1 MKQDT
6 IFKKDII
13 TADRGLAALDKA
25 IAATRDYLLGIQNEK
40 GYWVGELEAD
50 ASVSAGYIPVMYA
63 MTAHVDEQKQRKV
76 INYVRSKQNPDGS
89 WPTYYSG
96 LGDIS
101 VTIQVYLAL
110 KLAGVSADEEF
121 MRSAR
126 DFVLKNGGIMQAN
139 TITKIWLSVFGQF
152 DWRGVPSI
160 PPEIVLFPNWF
171 FFNIYEFASWSR
183 ATIMAL
189 IMVIANKTVFHLPA
203 RAQVPELYVEPE
215 GQRHFSTGKIEK
227 LFSWR
232 SFFLIMDRIFKA
244 WERVP
249 LKPFRKLALK
259 KTEEWVVEHQEA
271 DGSWGGIMLP
281 WVYSLFALKYI
292 GYKPDHPVIKK
303 GLDGLD
309 GFIMEDEATLRM
321 LPATSPV
328 WDTAWSTVALSEAGV
343 PAGHPAL
350 IKSAQWLMNEEIK
363 CGGDWQI
370 KNPQVKPG
378 CWAFEFDNDLYPD
391 MDDTSL
397 VSRAL
402 LRVRLPGDAENEK
415 IAAVYRGLN
424 WVIGMQS
431 DDDGWAA
438 FDCNNNLEMLAHIP
452 FGDFIT
458 PLDPTSADVTAHVVE
473 LLAELN
479 HDGDCLQKA
488 LAYIR
493 QKQYREGYWY
503 GRWGVNYIYGT
514 VQALLALRA
523 AGEDM
528 NQDYITRAAD
538 WLVSCQNPDGGWGEC
553 CITYEKPEFRGQGYT
568 TASQTAWAVMGLM
581 ATGRAGSASVRK
593 GIDYLLTNQLD
604 DGTWEEKYYTGT
616 GFPRAF
622 YLKYGLYRIYFPL
635 IALSQYRNS
644 IKERKHE

>member
-6 IFKKDII
+6 LFKKNTIAANED
-13 TADRGLAALDKA
+13 LSALDKA

-63 MTAHVDEQKQRKV
+63 MTGHVDEQKQRKV

-89 WPTYYSG
+89 WPAYYSG
-96 LGDIS
+96 FGEIS

-110 KLAGVSADEEF
+110 KLAGVSPDEKF

-126 DFVLKNGGIMQAN
+126 DFVLRHGGIMQAN

-189 IMVIANKTVFHLPA
+189 IMVVTNKCVFQLPA
-203 RAQVPELYVEPE
+203 WAQVDELYVEPE

-227 LFSWR
+227 LFSWEG
-232 SFFLIMDRIFKA
+232 FFLVMDSVFKA
-244 WERVP
+244 WERFP
-249 LKPFRKLALK
+249 FKPFRKLAMK
-259 KTEEWVVEHQEA
+259 KTEKWIVEHQEA

-281 WVYSLFALKYI
+281 WVYSLFALKDI
-292 GYKPDHPVIKK
+292 GYPPNHPIIKK

-309 GFIMEDEATLRM
+309 GFIMEDETTLRM

-343 PAGHPAL
+343 PADHPAM
-350 IKSAQWLMNEEIK
+350 IKSARWLMNEEIRR
-363 CGGDWQI
+363 GGDWQI
-370 KNPQVKPG
+370 KNPRVKPG

-424 WVIGMQS
+424 WVKGMQS
-431 DDDGWAA
+431 DDNGWAA
-438 FDCNNNLEMLAHIP
+438 FDCNNNMEMLAHIP

-458 PLDPTSADVTAHVVE
+458 PLDPTSADVTAHIVE

-479 HDGDCLQKA
+479 SDGDCLRKA

-493 QKQYREGYWY
+493 KKQYPEGYWY

-514 VQALLALRA
+514 VQALLALHA
-523 AGEDM
+523 AGENM
-528 NQDYITRAAD
+528 NQEYITKAAD
-538 WLVSCQNPDGGWGEC
+538 WLVYCQNPDGGWGEC
-553 CITYEKPEFRGQGYT
+553 CITYEKPEYNGQGYT
-568 TASQTAWAVMGLM
+568 TASQTAWAVMGLI
-581 ATGRAGSASVRK
+581 AAGRAGSDAVRK
-593 GIDYLLTNQLD
+593 GVDYLLTNQLD
-604 DGTWEEKYYTGT
+604 DGTWDEEFYTGT

-622 YLKYGLYRIYFPL
+622 YLKYGLYCIYFPL

-644 IKERKHE
+644 IMEAKYE

>member
-1 MKQDT
+1 MKQNT
-6 IFKKDII
+6 LFKKNTISANED
-13 TADRGLAALDKA
+13 LSALDKA
-25 IAATRDYLLGIQNEK
+25 IASTRDYLLGIQNEK

-63 MTAHVDEQKQRKV
+63 MTGHVDKQKQQKV

-110 KLAGVSADEEF
+110 KLAGVSPDEEF
-121 MRSAR
+121 MRSAC
-126 DFVLKNGGIMQAN
+126 DFVLKHGGIMRAN

-189 IMVIANKTVFHLPA
+189 IMVITNKSVFHLPA
-203 RAQVPELYVEPE
+203 WAQVSELYVEPE
-215 GQRHFSTGKIEK
+215 EQRHFSTGKIEK

-244 WERVP
+244 WEKFP
-249 LKPFRKLALK
+249 FKPFRKLAMK
-259 KTEEWVVEHQEA
+259 KTEKWIVEHQEA

-281 WVYSLFALKYI
+281 WVYSLFALKDMDYQ
-292 GYKPDHPVIKK
+292 PEHPVIKK

-309 GFIMEDEATLRM
+309 GFIMEDATTLRM

-328 WDTAWSTVALSEAGV
+328 WDTAWCTVALSEAGV
-343 PAGHPAL
+343 PADHPAL
-350 IKSAQWLMNEEIK
+350 INSAKWLLNEEIK
-363 CGGDWQI
+363 SGGDWQI
-370 KNPQVKPG
+370 KNPKIKPG

-402 LRVRLPGDAENEK
+402 LRVKLPGDAENEK

-424 WVIGMQS
+424 WVKGMQS

-458 PLDPTSADVTAHVVE
+458 PLDPTSADVTAHVAE
-473 LLAELN
+473 LLAEL
-479 HDGDCLQKA
+479 HDDDDCLQKA

-493 QKQYREGYWY
+493 QKQYPEGYWY

-528 NQDYITRAAD
+528 SQDYITRAVD

-568 TASQTAWAVMGLM
+568 TASQTAWAVMGLI
-581 ATGRAGSASVRK
+581 ATGRAGSTYVRK

-604 DGTWEEKYYTGT
+604 NGSWEEKFYTGT

-622 YLKYGLYRIYFPL
+622 YLKYELYRIYFPL

-644 IKERKHE
+644 IKEGKHE